1 MPHLRRLEFVK
12 RRGQNFAGGAEEKV
26 EYRVLTYE
34 GVHVEDPVEG
44 VDLGEGGDVHWEAA
58 VRKHHAEHFRFGY
71 RERPSGCEV

>member
-12 RRGQNFAGGAEEKV
+12 RRGQKCAEEKV
-26 EYRVLTYE
+26 EYRVRTYE

-58 VRKHHAEHFRFGY
+58 VWEYHAEHVRFGY